1 MTAVHSTSRLR
12 RAAVLLLLTAGLV
25 FGAALP
31 SWASFTDAVALPQM
45 TVSTPTLQVPG
56 IPTARATCVSGTATV
71 TLNWNAS
78 TAPRVSGYRVRL
90 WLGNAWQDVGT
101 MTGTTWSDSTSTA
114 YLNNYVMTFTVWTL
128 TPYGWTAESTHTAQ
142 VLCS

>member
-1 MTAVHSTSRLR
+1 MTAASTLIR
-12 RAAVLLLLTAGLV
+12 RATVLLLLTAGLF

-31 SWASFTDAVALPQM
+31 SWASFTDSVATPQM
-45 TVSTPTLQVPG
+45 TISTPTLQVPG
-56 IPTARATCVSGTATV
+56 TPTARATCTATTATI

-78 TAPRVSGYRVRL
+78 TAPRVSGYKVRL
-90 WLGNAWQDVGT
+90 WLNTSWQDVT
-101 MTGTTWSDSTSTA
+101 TVAGTTWTGNTQ
-114 YLNNYVMTFTVWTL
+114 LGYVTGYTMTFSVFTQ